1 MDTTQILGLI
11 AGACTTAAFIPQVVK
26 TWRTRSTKDLSLWM
40 FSIFCLGVFLWL
52 IYGFLR
58 SDIPV
63 IVANCITLMLASFLL
78 VLKIKW
84 KQ

>member
-1 MDTTQILGLI
+1 MDTIQILGLV
-11 AGACTTAAFIPQVVK
+11 AGACTTVAFIPQVVK

-40 FSIFCLGVFLWL
+40 FSIFCLGLLLWL

-63 IVANCITLMLASFLL
+63 IVANSITLMLASFLL
-78 VLKIKW
+78 VLKIRW
-84 KQ
+84 KE